1 MNIVDL
7 SYTSKKSKKLDK
19 ELNLIFKNYQKI
31 FTNLVN
37 KAGAQTKDNLDIWL
51 SLPLS
56 RNTLISHLYYN
67 FCLAIFVKKI

>member
-7 SYTSKKSKKLDK
+7 SYASKKNKKLDK
-19 ELNLIFKNYQKI
+19 ELNLIFKNYQKV

-37 KAGAQTKDNLDIWL
+37 KAGVQTKDNLDIWL

-67 FCLAIFVKKI
+67 FVLLFF